1 LAWTLVLWILTSFC
15 VTYWFRE
22 EDKTDLTAAN
32 DENAV
37 LIMDY
42 SQNLTVPS
50 VSSTP
55 SQWYFLSLR
64 SVNLFGGYFANKGIQ
79 YSYVYDETVA
89 GKGSD
94 EVNSMLHHFIRR
106 IVIPGGYRKLTIYAD
121 NCGGQNKNSYVVRML
136 LALTHMEEIDAI
148 DLKFLSRVIPRTRW
162 IVASGTYGSTS
173 LAWISGRWTS

>member
-1 LAWTLVLWILTSFC
+1 
-15 VTYWFRE
+15 
-22 EDKTDLTAAN
+22 
-32 DENAV
+32 
-37 LIMDY
+37 
-42 SQNLTVPS
+42 
-50 VSSTP
+50 
-55 SQWYFLSLR
+55 LSLR
-64 SVNLFGGYFANKGIQ
+64 SVNLFGVYFANKGIQ
-79 YSYVYDETVA
+79 YNYVYDKTVA

-173 LAWISGRWTS
+173 LAWISGCWTS